1 MLSQDERDLR
11 GALQTEA
18 QRHQPDRATMLDRIE
33 RGHARS
39 SVLGGLAGWLRPV
52 GFLRPV
58 AAATSV
64 IAILVAGVTGIHV
77 AGRPSRPAS
86 PVAAPTSASPTPSAP
101 PSPNSAGETSGSHG
115 AAPRSITST
124 APAESTTRPTRR
136 PVVADDGYLGATA
149 TLDAGSI
156 STWSQSDVTVTT
168 TETVTALVV
177 EIRIARTDGVAKTG
191 HWSSL
196 PEDRT
201 TSEVDTSAEALLYRF
216 TLKPGNALAPGTYTF
231 AAQFDH
237 AADARSL
244 AGDTYAVTTTSAAS
258 ADAAVT
264 GGFQPPVSPDGGAG
278 DGLGYVS

>member
-1 MLSQDERDLR
+1 VLWPDERDLR

-18 QRHQPDRATMLDRIE
+18 QRHQPDRVLMLDRIE
-33 RGHARS
+33 RGRARS
-39 SVLGGLAGWLRPV
+39 SVLGGLPGWLPP
-52 GFLRPV
+52 GGLLRPV
-58 AAATSV
+58 AAAASV
-64 IAILVAGVTGIHV
+64 IAILVAGVSGVHL
-77 AGRPSRPAS
+77 AGRPSRPPS
-86 PVAAPTSASPTPSAP
+86 PVAAPASSFASPTPSAP
-101 PSPNSAGETSGSHG
+101 PSPTSVPKTSGSRG

-124 APAESTTRPTRR
+124 APAESTTRPTHR
-136 PVVADDGYLGATA
+136 PVAVDDGYLGATA
-149 TLDAGSI
+149 TLDAASI

-168 TETVTALVV
+168 TETITALVV

-237 AADARSL
+237 AAAARSL

-258 ADAAVT
+258 AGAAVT
-264 GGFQPPVSPDGGAG
+264 GGF
-278 DGLGYVS
+278 